1 MMICLHS
8 HFINCEHSLAAFAAL
23 TGLDWPAISTL
34 KLGLYKCAH
43 YYSCE
48 SKSNLVS
55 DPFKV
60 TAALR
65 W

>member
-1 MMICLHS
+1 MMVCLHC
-8 HFINCEHSLAAFAAL
+8 HFIICEHSLAAS
-23 TGLDWPAISTL
+23 TGLDLPAISTL
-34 KLGLYKCAH
+34 KLGLYKCVQ

-60 TAALR
+60 TAASR
-65 W
+65 R

>member
-8 HFINCEHSLAAFAAL
+8 HFIICEHSSAAL
-23 TGLDWPAISTL
+23 TGLDLPAISTL
-34 KLGLYKCAH
+34 KLGVYKCAQ